1 MDKSQERLVVV
12 SNRLPFVFKRESDK
26 DGAAKWHVDPGS
38 GGLIT
43 ALVPVLKKHG
53 GTWIGWPGTAEPDA
67 ELEQAMETA
76 GENLGYELKSVNLTE
91 ADIHNFYH
99 GFSNEI
105 VWPLFHD
112 LQTVCNFE
120 PAYWR
125 TYCEVNR
132 KFASAIAANTR
143 SGDFVWVHDYHLIN
157 TASELKAMGCNVRT
171 GFFLHIPFPSMDLF
185 SKLPWCKQLLEA
197 MLQFDLIGFQTVH
210 DRRNFEQCARAMTEG
225 LEFEGHGKVVTASVQ
240 GREVAVG
247 TFPISIDFNA
257 FMTSAAAPQV
267 RKKAHELRD
276 ILADRT
282 LVLGV
287 DRLDYTKGIPHRL
300 KAFHQLLVRNPQL
313 REKISLIQVVVPS
326 RQNIPEY
333 DALKTQID
341 QLVGRINGEFARP
354 GGWVPVWYVYDSL
367 TTTELLAYYRAADIA
382 LVTPLRDGMNLV
394 AKEYCAS
401 SIDEERVLILSEF
414 AGAAAQLR
422 DDALLVNPYDID
434 GVADALRQAVEMS
447 PEEKRTRMRGLRRS
461 IRKHDVYRWVDSFM
475 AARPAQAV
483 PAPVLSLV
491 PALGRIQPEPGVIAN
506 LPAALVSGAAAYKL
520 ALRDAL

>member
-1 MDKSQERLVVV
+1 MDKSQQRLVVV
-12 SNRLPFVFKRESDK
+12 SNRLPFAFKRNGDDK
-26 DGAAKWHVDPGS
+26 WRVEPGS

-43 ALVPVLKKHG
+43 ALMPVLKKLG
-53 GTWIGWPGTAEPDA
+53 GTWIGWPGTSAPDG
-67 ELEQAMETA
+67 ELDQAMETA
-76 GENLGYELKSVNLTE
+76 SADLGYHLRPVNLSDE
-91 ADIHNFYH
+91 EIHNFYH

-112 LQTVCNFE
+112 LQTVCNFQ

-132 KFASAIAANTR
+132 KFAQCIAASSR
-143 SGDFVWVHDYHLIN
+143 PGDFVWVHDYHLIN
-157 TASELKAMGCNVRT
+157 TAAELKALGCSVRT

-197 MLQFDLIGFQTVH
+197 LLQFDLIGFQTAH
-210 DRRNFEQCARAMTEG
+210 DRRNFEQCARALTEG
-225 LEFEGHGKVVTASVQ
+225 IEFEGHGKVVTARV
-240 GREVAVG
+240 GNREVTVG

-257 FMTSAAAPQV
+257 FMTGAAAPAV
-267 RKKAHELRD
+267 RAKAQELRSM
-276 ILADRT
+276 LAHRT

-300 KAFHQLLVRNPQL
+300 RAFHQLLVRNPQL

-333 DALKTQID
+333 DALKSTID

-367 TTTELLAYYRAADIA
+367 STEELLAYYRAADIA
-382 LVTPLRDGMNLV
+382 LITPLRDGMNLV

-434 GVADALRQAVEMS
+434 GVAEALHRAFEMS
-447 PEEKRTRMRGLRRS
+447 PEERRMRMRGLRRT
-461 IRKHDVYRWVDSFM
+461 IRKSDVYHWVDSFM
-475 AARPAQAV
+475 NARSHAPA
-483 PAPVLSLV
+483 LNLV
-491 PALGRIQPEPGVIAN
+491 PAARRQPDSGVRTPLPPPRISAGGGHQF
-506 LPAALVSGAAAYKL
+506 L
-520 ALRDAL
+520 LRDAY